1 MSDMFDFGEEMEK
14 ITLQEQEKERRATG
28 ETKRQKRT
36 QLCLSVT
43 ESDKRKL
50 QQYALEHGV
59 SSASVIHYLIEKY
72 L

>member
-1 MSDMFDFGEEMEK
+1 MSDMFDFGKEMER
-14 ITLQEQEKERRATG
+14 INLHEQETERRATG

-43 ESDKRKL
+43 ESDKLKL

-59 SSASVIHYLIEKY
+59 TAAAVIHNLIEQH